1 MCDYSLMAVPNR
13 LAKEGEELVSHRFP
27 TGSVG
32 FASPG
37 DLHISDSPEARPKG
51 FWSALRKLFNPL
63 PRTETVPAVCI
74 PPGAR
79 LLLEDIP
86 APLQRDLEIGST
98 EEVAFTQLTASEY
111 AYRDAIRFGNGH
123 EVLLQKLG
131 EGQRAKV
138 LDLSAGESFE
148 PPKESVEWM
157 FQTR

>member
-1 MCDYSLMAVPNR
+1 MR
-13 LAKEGEELVSHRFP
+13 LFSYGCPQSACQGRGGVGKPQVSHR
-27 TGSVG
+27 VG
-32 FASPG
+32 WV
-37 DLHISDSPEARPKG
+37 
-51 FWSALRKLFNPL
+51 WSALRKLFNPL

-138 LDLSAGESFE
+138 LDLSAAESFE